1 MPKPF
6 ERVSPDVSF
15 PALEVEMLDLWDRI
29 DAFRE
34 SVRRRPADNEF
45 TFYDGPPF
53 ATGSPHYGNLLAGVL
68 KDIVPRYWTM
78 RGHRVERRFGW
89 DTHGL
94 PIELEVQEEL
104 DLSGPSDIVE
114 YGVARFNEA
123 CRERVMEN
131 TEAWESIT
139 RRIGRWVDFEDD
151 YKTMDPDFMESVWW
165 VFKRLWDQGLVY
177 KAFKVLPYSWGAA
190 TPLSNF
196 EVNLGEYRD
205 IEDPSITVRLEV
217 THGTGPVLPGDVLLI
232 WTTTPWT
239 IPANLG
245 VAVGPDLRYVRIEAQ
260 LGGRPGPYWIAAER
274 VNAYWPDGADPTGSA
289 SGADIVGTRY
299 RPALDHFSGLAAE
312 GAFVVIP
319 SDEVSLDEGTGL
331 VHMAPAFGEADLAAF
346 TAAGLDHLLVDPVD
360 AVGRFTD
367 AVPEVAGVNVK
378 DADSTLIE
386 LLEDKG
392 ALARSERIVHAYPF
406 CWRTH
411 TPLIYKAIPT
421 WFVAVE
427 RIRDRMVELNRSI
440 HWVPDHV
447 GSRRFGNWLEQARDW
462 AISRNRFWGSCIPIW
477 ECDSC
482 EVRVCV
488 GSVAELHELSGTLV
502 EDLHKHVVDEVV
514 WGCGECS
521 GTMHRVPEVLDVWFE
536 SGAMP
541 YGQNHYPFENKE
553 RFERG
558 FPAHYIAE
566 GLDQTRGWFYT
577 LVVHATALFDS
588 VPFRN
593 CIVNGLILTED
604 GSAKLS
610 KSLRNYP
617 DPLVLI
623 DAIGADALRAYLIN
637 SPVVRAEPL
646 RFSERGVR
654 EVVRT
659 VMLPYWNA
667 YSFFTT
673 YAAAEELTAGDLT
686 RAPQARARPEIDRW
700 ILSVLQSL
708 VKRVNTEMEGYYLY
722 NVIPPLIEF
731 VDHLTNW
738 YIRRSRRRF
747 WMGRGTDEID
757 SLAAF
762 ATLYEVLE
770 TFAKLMAPML
780 PFVTEAMYQHLVVAQ
795 RTHPDD
801 GPPSVHLEDY
811 PEAEEALIDS
821 PLESAMAAVREA
833 VGLGRGL
840 RVTER
845 IRIRQPLATMTVVS
859 HDAAVRRA
867 ISDHSDLLAKE
878 LNVKEVITS
887 GDETGLARVTTK
899 PNYRTL
905 GPRFGADMREAA
917 ALIEGL
923 DAATVSRLLVG
934 GTVEILGEVVG
945 AGDVVVVREPRPGTA
960 VASGDRLS
968 VGLDTTITPELEREA
983 LAREIVKLVQGLR
996 KEAGFDVSDRITL
1009 KWESGSP
1016 AVVAAFAGY
1025 AAWIGGE
1032 VLAES
1037 VTRGDAGAPLDA
1049 AGEPVALRVERT

>member
-1 MPKPF
+1 MAKPF

-114 YGVARFNEA
+114 YGDARFNEA

-165 VFKRLWDQGLVY
+165 VFKRLWDLGLVY

-217 THGTGPVLPGDVLLI
+217 TEGTGPVLPGDVLLI

-245 VAVGPDLRYVRIEAQ
+245 VAVGPDLRYVRVEAQ

-274 VNAYWPDGADPTGSA
+274 VNTYWPDGADPTGSA
-289 SGADIVGTRY
+289 SGADLVGTRY

-378 DADSTLIE
+378 DADSTLVG

-447 GSRRFGNWLEQARDW
+447 GSRRFG
-462 AISRNRFWGSCIPIW
+462 
-477 ECDSC
+477 
-482 EVRVCV
+482 
-488 GSVAELHELSGTLV
+488 
-502 EDLHKHVVDEVV
+502 
-514 WGCGECS
+514 
-521 GTMHRVPEVLDVWFE
+521 
-536 SGAMP
+536 
-541 YGQNHYPFENKE
+541 
-553 RFERG
+553 
-558 FPAHYIAE
+558 
-566 GLDQTRGWFYT
+566 
-577 LVVHATALFDS
+577 
-588 VPFRN
+588 
-593 CIVNGLILTED
+593 
-604 GSAKLS
+604 
-610 KSLRNYP
+610 
-617 DPLVLI
+617 
-623 DAIGADALRAYLIN
+623 
-637 SPVVRAEPL
+637 
-646 RFSERGVR
+646 
-654 EVVRT
+654 
-659 VMLPYWNA
+659 
-667 YSFFTT
+667 
-673 YAAAEELTAGDLT
+673 
-686 RAPQARARPEIDRW
+686 
-700 ILSVLQSL
+700 
-708 VKRVNTEMEGYYLY
+708 
-722 NVIPPLIEF
+722 
-731 VDHLTNW
+731 
-738 YIRRSRRRF
+738 
-747 WMGRGTDEID
+747 
-757 SLAAF
+757 
-762 ATLYEVLE
+762 
-770 TFAKLMAPML
+770 
-780 PFVTEAMYQHLVVAQ
+780 
-795 RTHPDD
+795 
-801 GPPSVHLEDY
+801 
-811 PEAEEALIDS
+811 
-821 PLESAMAAVREA
+821 
-833 VGLGRGL
+833 
-840 RVTER
+840 
-845 IRIRQPLATMTVVS
+845 
-859 HDAAVRRA
+859 
-867 ISDHSDLLAKE
+867 
-878 LNVKEVITS
+878 
-887 GDETGLARVTTK
+887 
-899 PNYRTL
+899 
-905 GPRFGADMREAA
+905 
-917 ALIEGL
+917 
-923 DAATVSRLLVG
+923 
-934 GTVEILGEVVG
+934 
-945 AGDVVVVREPRPGTA
+945 
-960 VASGDRLS
+960 
-968 VGLDTTITPELEREA
+968 
-983 LAREIVKLVQGLR
+983 
-996 KEAGFDVSDRITL
+996 
-1009 KWESGSP
+1009 
-1016 AVVAAFAGY
+1016 
-1025 AAWIGGE
+1025 
-1032 VLAES
+1032 
-1037 VTRGDAGAPLDA
+1037 
-1049 AGEPVALRVERT
+1049 